1 MSHNGTVESIVRNR
15 VVRISVATVIIA
27 VSAWAFSPY
36 LSSRVASSAFVN
48 AELVRVSSPFAG
60 RLTEDLPRRG
70 DYIAV
75 PRSVMLV
82 QAIAPDQRHLFDLRE
97 QEATAKERAAL
108 AGAQLNEI
116 YGSDD
121 VLKDRA
127 VLYQTGMVERLSAE
141 LAEANAESKGC
152 AAEAQQRRSVGER
165 MDELVRRGTASEIRS
180 AEARATQEAT
190 STRCD
195 MADARVKR
203 LSAEVEAAR
212 KGIFLRDGAN
222 DAPYSQQQRDRLLLR
237 RQELQAVLL
246 NENSKAQQLGHA
258 LEAET
263 QRLTKANSFDF
274 SLPAGYVVWSIAA
287 SPGSTVI
294 EGQSVMDLADCRHR
308 FVAVELPERAFELT
322 KAGDRADVRL
332 VGSDAWIA
340 GVVRQVRGSAANPDD
355 RLLAARVPKPSSGSI
370 TVEVDLPADAWIDNH
385 AGDFCSIGR
394 LAEVRFPRT
403 GKVRSVAG
411 DVSGGALAASK

>member
-1 MSHNGTVESIVRNR
+1 MSHRDTVERIVRNR
-15 VVRISVATVIIA
+15 VARISVATVIIA

-36 LSSRVASSAFVN
+36 LSSRVSSSAFVN
-48 AELVRVSSPFAG
+48 AELVRVNSPFAG

-70 DYIAV
+70 AYIAQ
-75 PRSVMLV
+75 PRSVTLV
-82 QAIAPDQRHLFDLRE
+82 QALAPDQRHLFDLRE
-97 QEATAKERAAL
+97 QQATAKERASL
-108 AGAQLNEI
+108 ASAQLNEI
-116 YGSDD
+116 SGSDD

-127 VLYQTGMVERLSAE
+127 VAYQAGMVDRLAAE
-141 LAEANAESKGC
+141 LAESTAESKGC

-165 MDELVRRGTASEIRS
+165 MDELVKRGTASEIRS

-195 MADARVKR
+195 MADARMKR
-203 LSAEVEAAR
+203 LTAELEAAR

-222 DAPYSQQQRDRLLLR
+222 DAPYSQQQRDRLVLR
-237 RQELQAVLL
+237 RQELQVELL
-246 NENSKAQQLGHA
+246 NETSKAQQLGHA

-263 QRLTKANSFDF
+263 QRLTNANRFDF
-274 SLPAGYVVWSIAA
+274 SLPGGYVVWSTSA

-294 EGQSVMDLADCRHR
+294 EGQSIMDLADCRHR
-308 FVAVELPERAFELT
+308 FVAVELPERSFEQI

-332 VGSDAWIA
+332 VGSDAWIG
-340 GVVRQVRGSAANPDD
+340 GVVRQVRGSAANPDE

-370 TVEVDLPADAWIDNH
+370 TVEVDLPADVWLEAQ
-385 AGDFCSIGR
+385 AGDFCGIGR

-403 GKVRSVAG
+403 GKFRSLVGRATG
-411 DVSGGALAASK
+411 PAVAASK